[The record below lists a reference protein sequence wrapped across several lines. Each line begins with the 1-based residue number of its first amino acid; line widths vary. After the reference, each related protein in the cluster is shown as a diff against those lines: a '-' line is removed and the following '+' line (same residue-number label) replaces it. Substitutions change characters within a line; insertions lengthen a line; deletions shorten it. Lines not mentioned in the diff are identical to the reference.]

1 MNKFEKARFHV
12 DLVEA
17 ASKAVVDAVWD
28 KIRFDSDYSDYFD
41 YAEDEAPKWYDEEW
55 LEAHV
60 NDAGRE
66 YLKMAEDFAKQLDKL
81 L

>member
-17 ASKAVVDAVWD
+17 ASKATIDVAWD
-28 KIRFDSDYSDYFD
+28 KIRYDSRYVDC
-41 YAEDEAPKWYDEEW
+41 AEDETPEWYNDEW

-66 YLKMAEDFAKQLDKL
+66 YLKMAKEFAAQLDKL

>member
-17 ASKAVVDAVWD
+17 ASKAVVDAALN
-28 KIRFDSDYSDYFD
+28 KLRYDSNYVN
-41 YAEDEAPKWYDEEW
+41 YAEGEPTDWYNDEW
-55 LEAHV
+55 LESHLT
-60 NDAGRE
+60 DAGRE
-66 YLKMAEDFAKQLDKL
+66 YLKMAREFADQLDKL

>member
-1 MNKFEKARFHV
+1 MNKFQKVRLHV

-17 ASKAVVDAVWD
+17 ASNAVVDTAWC
-28 KIRFDSDYSDYFD
+28 KIRYDTTYFD
-41 YAEDEAPKWYDEEW
+41 CAEGEAPEWYDKEW
-55 LEAHV
+55 LESHV

-66 YLKMAEDFAKQLDKL
+66 YLKAAKELAEQIDKL

>member
-17 ASKAVVDAVWD
+17 ASKAVVDAAWS
-28 KIRFDSDYSDYFD
+28 KLRYDSNYVDC
-41 YAEDEAPKWYDEEW
+41 AEDETPEWYNDEW

-66 YLKMAEDFAKQLDKL
+66 YLKMTEEFAAQLDKL

>member
-1 MNKFEKARFHV
+1 MNKFAKARFHV

-17 ASKAVVDAVWD
+17 ASKAAVDAAWD
-28 KIRFDSDYSDYFD
+28 KIRYGYSYFD

-55 LEAHV
+55 LETHV
-60 NDAGRE
+60 NEAGRE

>member
-17 ASKAVVDAVWD
+17 ASKAAIEVAWY
-28 KIRFDSDYSDYFD
+28 KLR
-41 YAEDEAPKWYDEEW
+41 YASSYVTCADDETPEWYNDEW
-55 LEAHV
+55 LESHLTE
-60 NDAGRE
+60 DGRE
-66 YLKMAEDFAKQLDKL
+66 YLKMAREFADQLDKL

>member
-17 ASKAVVDAVWD
+17 ASKAAIEAVWD
-28 KIRFDSDYSDYFD
+28 KIRYDSDYFD
-41 YAEDEAPKWYDEEW
+41 YAEDEAPKWYDKEW
-55 LEAHV
+55 LNTHV
-60 NDAGRE
+60 NEAGRE
-66 YLKMAEDFAKQLDKL
+66 YLKMAEEFAKQLDML

>member
-17 ASKAVVDAVWD
+17 ASKAVIDAAWD
-28 KIRFDSDYSDYFD
+28 RLRYNSSCFD
-41 YAEDEAPKWYDEEW
+41 YGEDEAPNWYDDEW

-60 NDAGRE
+60 NDASRE
-66 YLKMAEDFAKQLDKL
+66 YLKMAEEFTKQLDKL

>member
-17 ASKAVVDAVWD
+17 ASKAVVDAVWC
-28 KIRFDSDYSDYFD
+28 KVRYDSSYVDCAD
-41 YAEDEAPKWYDEEW
+41 DEAPEWYNHEW
-55 LEAHV
+55 LETHLT
-60 NDAGRE
+60 DAGRE
-66 YLKMAEDFAKQLDKL
+66 YLKMAKAFADQLDKL

>member
-17 ASKAVVDAVWD
+17 ASKAVVDAAWD
-28 KIRFDSDYSDYFD
+28 RLRYNSSCFD
-41 YAEDEAPKWYDEEW
+41 YDEDEAPKWYDKEW
-55 LEAHV
+55 LKTHV
-60 NDAGRE
+60 NEAGHE
-66 YLKMAEDFAKQLDKL
+66 YLKMAEEFAKQIDEL

>member
-1 MNKFEKARFHV
+1 MNKFDKARFHV

-28 KIRFDSDYSDYFD
+28 KIRYDSSYFD
-41 YAEDEAPKWYDEEW
+41 YAENEAPEWYDNEW

-60 NDAGRE
+60 NDSGRE
-66 YLKMAEDFAKQLDKL
+66 YLKMAEEFTKQLDKL

>member
-17 ASKAVVDAVWD
+17 ASKAAIDVAWD
-28 KIRFDSDYSDYFD
+28 KIRSDSRYVDC
-41 YAEDEAPKWYDEEW
+41 AEDETPEWYNDEW
-55 LEAHV
+55 LETHV

-66 YLKMAEDFAKQLDKL
+66 YLKMAKEFADQIDKL

>member
-17 ASKAVVDAVWD
+17 VSKAAIEAARD
-28 KIRFDSDYSDYFD
+28 KIRYDSDYFD
-41 YAEDEAPKWYDEEW
+41 YAEDEAPKWYDKEW
-55 LEAHV
+55 LQTHV
-60 NDAGRE
+60 NEAGRE
-66 YLKMAEDFAKQLDKL
+66 YLNMAEEFSEQLIKL

>member
-17 ASKAVVDAVWD
+17 ASKAVVDAAWN
-28 KIRFDSDYSDYFD
+28 KLRYDSNYVN
-41 YAEDEAPKWYDEEW
+41 YAEGETTNWYDDAW

-66 YLKMAEDFAKQLDKL
+66 YLKMAEEFAAQLDKL

>member
-17 ASKAVVDAVWD
+17 ASKAVVEAVWD
-28 KIRFDSDYSDYFD
+28 RLRYDTSYFD
-41 YAEDEAPKWYDEEW
+41 YDDPASPEWYNEEW

-60 NDAGRE
+60 NEAGRE
-66 YLKMAEDFAKQLDKL
+66 YLKMAEDLAKQLDRWL
-81 L
+81 

>member
-17 ASKAVVDAVWD
+17 ASKAVVDAAWY
-28 KIRFDSDYSDYFD
+28 KIRYDSSYFD
-41 YAEDEAPKWYDEEW
+41 YDDSESPDWYNNEW

-60 NDAGRE
+60 NEAGRE
-66 YLKMAEDFAKQLDKL
+66 YLKMVEELTNQIDKL

>member
-17 ASKAVVDAVWD
+17 ASKAVVDAAWN
-28 KIRFDSDYSDYFD
+28 KLRYDSNYVN
-41 YAEDEAPKWYDEEW
+41 YAEGESTDWYNDEW
-55 LEAHV
+55 LEAHLT
-60 NDAGRE
+60 DDGRE
-66 YLKMAEDFAKQLDKL
+66 YLKMAREIADRIDRL